1 MRKLS
6 ENNKKYKNGELMANL
21 ASQARPGHRPAR
33 SARPARPAREGG
45 REGGREGATRNA
57 CNFLKLEGGGN
68 HESRIIPA

>member
-21 ASQARPGHRPAR
+21 ASQARPQA
-33 SARPARPAREGG
+33 SQVSEASKASQGG
-45 REGGREGATRNA
+45 WEGGREGATRNA
-57 CNFLKLEGGGN
+57 CNFLKLERGGN